1 MLSNLNW
8 EEEEESAAP
17 VRLESRRARLA
28 GPHSDFWINYL
39 LFIQIKVG
47 WRALSQ
53 NVIVSDSI
61 DFSKFKRAEKAFLI
75 W

>member
-8 EEEEESAAP
+8 EEESAALA
-17 VRLESRRARLA
+17 RLKSRRAQLA

-47 WRALSQ
+47 
-53 NVIVSDSI
+53 
-61 DFSKFKRAEKAFLI
+61 
-75 W
+75 